1 MIVARGRVRL
11 RGRGRVVRFDREKHH
26 RRSIRLPGYNYTQPG
41 AYFVTVCAHGR
52 ECLFGEIV
60 DAKMALNQYGRVV
73 ARCWEQ
79 LNREYARVKLDRW
92 VVMPN
97 HLHGIIAIDV
107 IGRGGS
113 RTAPTTDMDEPKPLG
128 RLVGSFKTVSTKQIN
143 ILRGT
148 PSTLLWQR
156 NYYERIIRD
165 DDELDRIRCYIEDNP
180 AMWEMD
186 RENPEAQTATD
197 RESWQL

>member
-1 MIVARGRVRL
+1 
-11 RGRGRVVRFDREKHH
+11 
-26 RRSIRLPGYNYTQPG
+26 
-41 AYFVTVCAHGR
+41 
-52 ECLFGEIV
+52 
-60 DAKMALNQYGRVV
+60 
-73 ARCWEQ
+73 
-79 LNREYARVKLDRW
+79 
-92 VVMPN
+92 MPN